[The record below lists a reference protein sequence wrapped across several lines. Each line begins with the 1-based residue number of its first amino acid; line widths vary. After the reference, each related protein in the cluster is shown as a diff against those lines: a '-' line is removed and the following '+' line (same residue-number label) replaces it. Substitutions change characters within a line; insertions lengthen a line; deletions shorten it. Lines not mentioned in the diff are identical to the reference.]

1 MEKVL
6 GYKKDTWFLFSWC
19 SIVNTDVSNKN
30 KRKLNQ
36 KSHFKSHR
44 STRYCVGLWPYWTRK
59 KTLYESKWNPNHY
72 VWEALKRG
80 ASARLNVRLTIIML
94 RTTIARYG
102 QRLRRCLV
110 PTAFGSWVLVF
121 KEGSF
126 WFWNLNLS
134 NDPRDPCQNLE
145 ANSSI
150 FRTDPHC
157 QWHSNEK
164 QKKFQK
170 ILNLMKKNFKN
181 SSEINLYTCTDSIID
196 LC

>member
-1 MEKVL
+1 M
-6 GYKKDTWFLFSWC
+6 G
-19 SIVNTDVSNKN
+19 N
-30 KRKLNQ
+30 
-36 KSHFKSHR
+36 
-44 STRYCVGLWPYWTRK
+44 
-59 KTLYESKWNPNHY
+59 
-72 VWEALKRG
+72 
-80 ASARLNVRLTIIML
+80 
-94 RTTIARYG
+94 
-102 QRLRRCLV
+102 
-110 PTAFGSWVLVF
+110 AFGSWVLVF
-121 KEGSF
+121 KEGPF

-150 FRTDPHC
+150 FRTDPLC

>member
-1 MEKVL
+1 M
-6 GYKKDTWFLFSWC
+6 G
-19 SIVNTDVSNKN
+19 N
-30 KRKLNQ
+30 
-36 KSHFKSHR
+36 
-44 STRYCVGLWPYWTRK
+44 
-59 KTLYESKWNPNHY
+59 
-72 VWEALKRG
+72 
-80 ASARLNVRLTIIML
+80 
-94 RTTIARYG
+94 
-102 QRLRRCLV
+102 
-110 PTAFGSWVLVF
+110 AFGSWVLVF
-121 KEGSF
+121 KEGPF

>member
-102 QRLRRCLV
+102 QRLRQLGSCFQRRSLLV
-110 PTAFGSWVLVF
+110 LEFELIKRSKGPMSESW
-121 KEGSF
+121 S
-126 WFWNLNLS
+126 
-134 NDPRDPCQNLE
+134 
-145 ANSSI
+145 
-150 FRTDPHC
+150 
-157 QWHSNEK
+157 
-164 QKKFQK
+164 
-170 ILNLMKKNFKN
+170 
-181 SSEINLYTCTDSIID
+181 
-196 LC
+196 